1 VKFAYRLT
9 EPADVEFRIL
19 DTSGHEVAS
28 FTRPGLQGENVQL
41 WEPGALPAGLYLAR
55 LRFRGAVSERVEI
68 LQVGLL
74 R

>member
-1 VKFAYRLT
+1 
-9 EPADVEFRIL
+9 VEFRVL

-28 FTRPGLQGENVQL
+28 FSRPGLQGQNVQV
-41 WEPGALPAGLYLAR
+41 WEPGSLPAGLYLAR
-55 LRFRGAVSERVEI
+55 LRFRGAASERVEV